1 MHVRWTRPALIDLDE
16 IQTYVARESPAAA
29 HKLVHDLFDR
39 TQNGLAVSPDMGRL
53 GRYEIRGNWFSPT
66 CSTSWP
72 TASLMWWR
80 FLRWFTPRES
90 GPSRS
95 IEAHKEEGV

>member
-53 GRYEIRGNWFSPT
+53 GRVRNTRELVFADLLYIVAYRITDVVEVLAVVHTART
-66 CSTSWP
+66 WP
-72 TASLMWWR
+72 KS
-80 FLRWFTPRES
+80 FD
-90 GPSRS
+90 
-95 IEAHKEEGV
+95 